1 MKNRIPKD
9 LGRWLKD
16 NGKYAEFI
24 RLINL
29 CGYRCEDLVYKDC
42 DGDYGIKKWLTCN
55 NETKFVDFMKNNPIN
70 KTDFIEAIKLAPTIK
85 QNYYTV
91 LSEKDSFDKAINFI
105 ETDSILKQI
114 IK

>member
-42 DGDYGIKKWLTCN
+42 DGDYGIKKWLLSN
-55 NETKFVDFMKNNPIN
+55 NETKYLDFRGEAMRYS
-70 KTDFIEAIKLAPTIK
+70 DFLDKL
-85 QNYYTV
+85 
-91 LSEKDSFDKAINFI
+91 NFNW
-105 ETDSILKQI
+105 K
-114 IK
+114 